1 MKCSDRLGGVN
12 FSDFFEHMYYTDQN
26 NANNEAKIAS
36 CTKFSIYFLGYFRNV
51 FEANNKICIEK
62 FISCIHISFFKQF
75 NTFTGDDSNSCLNR
89 ENLLLLLKMHLFTKD
104 FLSFLIVFWVSTLN
118 FEHFPKKKKLY
129 SLSIFWIY
137 WL

>member
-26 NANNEAKIAS
+26 NANNEAKVAS
-36 CTKFSIYFLGYFRNV
+36 CIKFSIYFLGYFRNV
-51 FEANNKICIEK
+51 FGANNKICKEK

-118 FEHFPKKKKLY
+118 FEHFPKKKAL
-129 SLSIFWIY
+129 
-137 WL
+137 